1 MHASTTASA
10 ALERGKLADLRL
22 IPPVETHPRVV
33 AFAQTFA
40 GKLTIWGLF
49 VGFFWFFHQ
58 STLQWTPVALSLL
71 LLTLLPKWR
80 WRIVAVSALAVAA
93 MQTKSPY
100 FLLVIA
106 VGVLLSWCARRWP
119 GSEFGR
125 RPITFLI
132 VGCTLM
138 ILACSTIPRNS
149 SSFLPAWHAVGLITT
164 YFWFIGYAL
173 MDRNAPARRGLALE
187 VGTFRPFWGS
197 TNTPFPKGAA
207 YLRRIEARDP
217 EQLAVTQLKG
227 LKLLLWAIALA
238 IFSAFWTRLFHGYLK
253 IPLAVDALASSVHR
267 TPYPWNVCWES
278 QVLAFFEFLL
288 QITVLGHQIIACCRF
303 AGFNALRNTY
313 RPLSSTTV
321 AEYFNRF
328 YFYFKEL
335 LVDFFF
341 YPTFFRYFKKH
352 PRLRLTAA
360 TFAAVAFGNMF
371 FHFTR
376 EYWMIPRV
384 GLVPAIVNFQV
395 FAFYCIVL
403 ATGLSISLIRKRKAP
418 HTDFL
423 RGRVLPA
430 AWVIFFYCVLD
441 VFGSTERNYPLVE
454 HFRYLGHMF
463 GINF

>member
-1 MHASTTASA
+1 MHATTTASA
-10 ALERGKLADLRL
+10 ALDRGKLADFRL
-22 IPPVETHPRVV
+22 IPSVEANPKIV
-33 AFAQTFA
+33 AFAQTVV
-40 GKLTIWGLF
+40 GKLTVWALF
-49 VGFFWFFHQ
+49 VFAFLFFHR
-58 STLQWTPVALSLL
+58 TALQWVPVALILL

-80 WRIVAVSALAVAA
+80 WNIVAIGTLATTAVQA
-93 MQTKSPY
+93 QSPY
-100 FLLVIA
+100 FLVVIA
-106 VGVLLSWCARRWP
+106 AGALLFWCVQRWP
-119 GSEFGR
+119 QSEFSQ
-125 RPITFLI
+125 RPITFLV
-132 VGCTLM
+132 VGCTLL
-138 ILACSTIPRNS
+138 ILTCSTIPRNS
-149 SSFLPAWHAVGLITT
+149 SSFLPAWHAVGLITS

-173 MDRNAPARRGLALE
+173 MDRKAPVQTGLALE
-187 VGTFRPFWGS
+187 VGAFHPFWGS

-227 LKLLLWAIALA
+227 LKLLIWAILLA
-238 IFSAFWTRLFHGYLK
+238 VFSVLWNRFFHDYLQ
-253 IPLAVDALASSVHR
+253 IPLAADALASSVHR

-288 QITVLGHQIIACCRF
+288 QITVVGHQIIACCRF

-328 YFYFKEL
+328 YYYFKEL

-352 PRLRLTAA
+352 PRLRLIAA
-360 TFAAVAFGNMF
+360 TFAAVGFGNMF

-376 EYWMIPRV
+376 DYWIIPKF
-384 GLVPAIVNFQV
+384 GLVNAIVNFQV

-403 ATGLSISLIRKRKAP
+403 SAGISVSQIRKRKGP
-418 HTDFL
+418 YTDLL

-430 AWVIFFYCVLD
+430 AWVLFFYCVVD
-441 VFGSTERNYPLVE
+441 VFGETERNYPLVE

-463 GINF
+463 GVNF